1 MAYLTNQRFTNPIH
15 LKAFHKFGRLS
26 SSVNTTINL
35 PDVSRIHA
43 IIEFQK
49 HWFIRDISQ
58 NGIRINGQMI
68 EPNRPQLL
76 NVNDQILF
84 SSAQT
89 DPFVVESL
97 EPPKDVLLPT
107 QQEAY
112 IEQDLKPI
120 YLEHY
125 HFLPNDTSPELVVF
139 YDPAKQEWQCEHFE
153 NNLCSSLNDGEQIK
167 FSEKTWQLF
176 KSVEAEDTETMCL
189 AKQPP
194 RNLCY
199 IFNISLDEE
208 LTELTIRDEQRSI
221 DCQARSHHYLT
232 ALLARYKA
240 EDLKN
245 NVAEPMQGWR
255 TIEQLTKDL
264 GLAETHINIQI
275 YRARKQLSEL
285 LEPEGVLVPNLIERK
300 RGRIRLAIKDYQII
314 KGSKLE
320 VDSRHLA
327 A

>member
-1 MAYLTNQRFTNPIH
+1 MAYLNNQRFTKPIY
-15 LKAFHKFGRLS
+15 LKAFHQFGRLS
-26 SSVNTTINL
+26 SSVNTAINL

-49 HWFIRDISQ
+49 HWFIRDVSQ
-58 NGIRINGQMI
+58 NGVRINGKII
-68 EPNRPQLL
+68 EPNRPHLL
-76 NVNDQILF
+76 NVNDEILF
-84 SSAQT
+84 SNSQT
-89 DPFVVESL
+89 DPFIIESL
-97 EPPKDVLLPT
+97 EPPKDILLPT
-107 QQEAY
+107 EQEAY
-112 IEQDLKPI
+112 IESGLEPI
-120 YLEHY
+120 YLDHY

-139 YDPAKQEWQCEHFE
+139 YDQIKQEWQCEHFE

-176 KSVEAEDTETMCL
+176 KSVEAEDVETMCL
-189 AKQPP
+189 KKQSNN
-194 RNLCY
+194 NLCY
-199 IFNISLDEE
+199 TFNLSLDEE
-208 LTELTIRDEQRSI
+208 VTELTITDERRSI

-245 NVAEPMQGWR
+245 NIAEPMQGWR

-264 GLAETHINIQI
+264 GLAESHINIQI

-300 RGRIRLAIKDYQII
+300 RGRIRLAIRDYQII
-314 KGSKLE
+314 KGSTLE
-320 VDSRHLA
+320 VDSRNIA